1 MTDKNI
7 KNGLATDE
15 LERIRSAYIIGIG
28 GVSMSALAMIL
39 LQKGIEVRG
48 YDRTPSAVTKE
59 LEDAGIR
66 VWYEDDA
73 SAFEGVDLV
82 CYTAAV
88 DASHPQMK
96 LAAKCGAKI
105 VSRAELLGCIASSYA
120 NSVAVAGTHGKST
133 TSGMLSHLFLKSP
146 RFDPTVA
153 VGAKVCGI
161 DSTYCIGSDEHFIF
175 EACEYKDSFLSFFP
189 RIAVVLNIQLDHTD
203 YFHSMEQML
212 DSFVQFM
219 SNAGK
224 DGICILNHDCENC
237 RLAAKQCINEL
248 ITFSASGNEE
258 ATYYAKNIDLS
269 DGFGSFDVYCK
280 GTFLLHAKLSV
291 PGLHNVSNALAATA
305 AAISSGMTAEE
316 IADGLSTYS
325 GVSRRFEFLCQ
336 KNGARFFDDYAH
348 HPDEIRVTLAAAKAI
363 TRGRVICVFQPHNY
377 SRLHDL
383 FEDFCTAF
391 SDADHLV
398 LTKLYAAREAAGDE
412 VSSALLAERTKAQY
426 IDDMDDILPYLEQ
439 ICTEGDTVLIMGAG
453 NIAKVADFLKKSK
466 KSLDK

>member
-1 MTDKNI
+1 MKQNSLNI
-7 KNGLATDE
+7 HDLNH
-15 LERIRSAYIIGIG
+15 IRSAYIIGIG
-28 GVSMSALAMIL
+28 GVSMSALAMML
-39 LQKGIEVRG
+39 LQKGVEVRG

-59 LEDAGIR
+59 LEESGIR
-66 VWYEDDA
+66 IWYEDRADA
-73 SAFEGVDLV
+73 FAGIDLV

-88 DASHPQMK
+88 DENHPQMC
-96 LAAKCGAKI
+96 LAAASGAKI
-105 VSRAELLGCIASSYA
+105 VSRAELLGCIASTYA

-161 DSTYCIGSDEHFIF
+161 DSTYRVGTDEHFIF
-175 EACEYKDSFLSFFP
+175 EACEYKDSFLSFYP
-189 RIAVVLNIQLDHTD
+189 RIAIILNIQLDHTD

-219 SNAGK
+219 HNAGEN
-224 DGICILNHDCENC
+224 GISILNHDCENC
-237 RLAAKQCINEL
+237 RIAAERCNNKL
-248 ITFSASGNEE
+248 ITFSVSGDER
-258 ATYYAKNIDLS
+258 ADYCAKNIDLS
-269 DGFGSFDVYCK
+269 DGFGEFDIYHNGV
-280 GTFLLHAKLSV
+280 FLLHTKLCV
-291 PGLHNVSNALAATA
+291 PGIHNVSNALAATA
-305 AAISSGMTAEE
+305 AAVCSGMTPQE
-316 IADGLSTYS
+316 IADGLATYS
-325 GVSRRFEFLCQ
+325 GVSRRFEFLCK
-336 KNGARFFDDYAH
+336 KNGARYFDDYAH

-363 TRGRVICVFQPHNY
+363 TKGRVICVFQPHNY

-391 SDADHLV
+391 ADADHLV

-412 VSSALLAERTKAQY
+412 VSSALLAERTNAQY
-426 IDDMDDILPYLEQ
+426 IDDMNDIPPYLEQ
-439 ICTEGDTVLIMGAG
+439 ICTDGDTVLIMGAG